1 VSGLDLLYHGPLQ
14 DGPVLRPRRGEL
26 RNYQTYARAT
36 LVLPMVLCERLRG
49 GAFIGT
55 AVSSVTANP
64 RARTAVTTHEGPRCS
79 LFRCSEV
86 ASVHGHPPVLL
97 KFQPLYPPLLP
108 VMVFFFRPRSR
119 ETFQGLEELTKI
131 SSNSQNLTRSCSSKG
146 RYRLPKT
153 SAKTSL
159 ALNAAS
165 FAGKEKSR
173 TEGWETQASLQSLR
187 KCPYLRSAS
196 RRAKQCGSGHL

>member
-1 VSGLDLLYHGPLQ
+1 
-14 DGPVLRPRRGEL
+14 
-26 RNYQTYARAT
+26 
-36 LVLPMVLCERLRG
+36 MVLCRMALSCGRG
-49 GAFIGT
+49 GE
-55 AVSSVTANP
+55 NY
-64 RARTAVTTHEGPRCS
+64 VTTKRTRVQHWSCRWSYVSDFEAARLSGQLCRLSQQILGLETQSRPMKAHVAPFSVAPKWHRCTATPRC
-79 LFRCSEV
+79 CSSFNPCTLRSCPSWV
-86 ASVHGHPPVLL
+86 
-97 KFQPLYPPLLP
+97 
-108 VMVFFFRPRSR
+108 FFRPRSR